1 MSILTRLAA
10 ELAYDN
16 FVQRFRSLGV
26 ALQINTDILQKTD
39 IAFKRAW
46 DKNNGSQEFVQN
58 ITEIQKQLD
67 NLVRDIKDNKIKEQ
81 CPYMF
86 KSITHNLSNRWPQ
99 TICGAHMQ
107 RFEELMTGIYKNY
120 INTNYEPRE
129 IELKIELAK
138 LDIRTLMRI
147 TKLDNSYLKDE
158 LFKNFLNQIRAE
170 KLTLDNAI
178 KVVDTMLQI
187 QELVLDS
194 NISVIAHKSYNKV
207 SQWIIDLLHE
217 PQLIDNTSVDKLIKD
232 CNNLRTE
239 YEEYVTGNE
248 QYKQYIS
255 SEDQRKYNVNY
266 VSNTFGDDVL
276 PELQRK
282 LNDGILTTEDVSQ
295 IIDALINVHITFRK
309 LLQQDLKEKL
319 GPEYL
324 KNVTAFDEQ
333 TIDSLKQHLDNP
345 SYITVF
351 ANNISN
357 AHGEWIR
364 SRNYLKNNLYDN
376 IRNNAAIKDSSPG
389 LQQIY
394 DIIAQHNLDDFL
406 GFPRNHISN
415 CIRRA
420 IQVRNAKGSK
430 IPKITSA
437 KLRSIIN
444 ALISLKDGYDNIVKF
459 IDKRSKEPS
468 AQIPDFMRQVKSKP
482 KDFFDGLSSVDLNN
496 KNDFSNPINLY
507 SIVHETI
514 KRANM
519 EAKGIID
526 VSEYKDNDLEDTT
539 NAPVSH
545 DKEMERIRE
554 GKNYT
559 FILDGSD
566 KKVTINIIPVFN
578 NEQDFATLAKLRGRK
593 FTDKE
598 GNIIRPWNDV
608 LNALANPQIND
619 DEDYIRKSKV
629 QRDILAR
636 FLRRYSQNINK
647 IETERLQNTQ
657 DKVYKEFIAQL
668 GYGDDTLRFLQPYIE
683 QGGCIDKYGRI
694 SILMVAFQKAAP
706 ELAARTEGY
715 NEEGYADTDRS
726 DANAAFNIMLDA
738 IDNATDD
745 FKRAG
750 VKNYTALVSLGV
762 TLTDPKYA
770 KCRGLVAQYP
780 PKQIL
785 DKYGN
790 IWRTM
795 DYKSGRKST
804 SSKYKVEVVTA
815 KTVFDFFKAA
825 AFTSVREGTAERFSW
840 DEWGPLRSS
849 TVNPN
854 RLTPDQQEAIQK
866 EKAERKRLNRQIDKE
881 INQGTADQLDRL
893 VSEQQELYRQFDD
906 PLAEKEDIPPK
917 KPLYKN
923 VDKNNYF

>member
-16 FVQRFRSLGV
+16 FVRRFHSLGL
-26 ALQINTDILQKTD
+26 ALQINTDILKKTD

-58 ITEIQKQLD
+58 ITKIQEQLD
-67 NLVRDIKDNKIKEQ
+67 DLVRAIKNNKIKEQ

-86 KSITHNLSNRWPQ
+86 KSITRNLSNRWPQ

-120 INTNYEPRE
+120 IDTDYTPRE

-138 LDIRTLMRI
+138 LDIQTLMRI
-147 TKLDNSYLKDE
+147 TKLDNPYLKDE

-170 KLTLDNAI
+170 QLTLDNAI
-178 KVVDTMLQI
+178 KVVDTILQI

-207 SQWIIDLLHE
+207 SQQIIDLLSQ
-217 PQLIDNTSVDKLIKD
+217 PQLISNTSADKLIEN

-276 PELQRK
+276 PELQQK

-295 IIDALINVHITFRK
+295 IIDALISVHITFRK

-324 KNVTAFDEQ
+324 KNVTAFDQ
-333 TIDSLKQHLDNP
+333 KTIDSLKQHLDNA
-345 SYITVF
+345 SYITAF
-351 ANNISN
+351 ANNISSVR
-357 AHGEWIR
+357 GEWIR

-376 IRNNAAIKDSSPG
+376 IHNNAAIKDSSPDQ
-389 LQQIY
+389 QQIY
-394 DIIAQHNLDDFL
+394 DTIAQHNLDDFL
-406 GFPRNHISN
+406 GVPKNHIHN
-415 CIRRA
+415 CISRA
-420 IQVRNAKGSK
+420 IKIRNAKGSK

-459 IDKRSKEPS
+459 IEKRSKEPS
-468 AQIPDFMRQVKSKP
+468 AQIPDFMRQIKSKP
-482 KDFFDGLSSVDLNN
+482 RDFFDNLSSVDLSN

-526 VSEYKDNDLEDTT
+526 VSQYKDDDLEDTT
-539 NAPVSH
+539 NVPVSQ
-545 DKEMERIRE
+545 DKAMERIRK

-559 FILDGSD
+559 FTLDGSD
-566 KKVTINIIPVFN
+566 KEVTINIIPVFN
-578 NEQDFATLAKLRGRK
+578 NEQYLATLAKLRGK
-593 FTDKE
+593 EFSDKE

-608 LNALANPQIND
+608 LNALANPQVNE

-636 FLRRYSQNINK
+636 FIRRYSQNINQV
-647 IETERLQNTQ
+647 ETERLQNTQ

-668 GYGDDTLRFLQPYIE
+668 GYSDDTIRFLQPYIE

-706 ELAARTEGY
+706 ELAARAEGY
-715 NEEGYADTDRS
+715 NEEGYTDTARS
-726 DANAAFNIMLDA
+726 NANEAFNIMLDA
-738 IDNATDD
+738 IDAATDE
-745 FKRAG
+745 FKRAN

-804 SSKYKVEVVTA
+804 SSKYKIEVVTA

-854 RLTPDQQEAIQK
+854 RLTPDQQKAIQ
-866 EKAERKRLNRQIDKE
+866 EENAERKRLNRQIDKE
-881 INQGTADQLDRL
+881 IGQGNADQLDRL
-893 VSEQQELYRQFDD
+893 VREQNELYRQFED
-906 PLAEKEDIPPK
+906 PLAETDDMPPK
-917 KPLYKN
+917 KPTYKN